1 MALVRLENQD
11 LFLTLMKLFNR
22 TVNFLKKI
30 KCNQRVLFVLFV
42 LGLSLPN
49 FLLFFTEPTSLLVR
63 LCNIV
68 LPVSIWWYVMTL
80 LRRPGK
86 MFWLLFLFVF
96 FDAFQIVLLDM
107 YGEAILA
114 VDMFLNVA
122 TTNAAEAGEQLGGIM
137 PAVLFVVVVYVPLLF
152 YGLVSMCHMSLPNN
166 FLKRQRKLSLAGI
179 GVGVLM
185 LVGCYVQEPR
195 FGFVDDIY
203 PVNVS
208 DNLVLAVE
216 RTIAVNRYPFTSDE
230 FAFHAKATHAA
241 DEKEAYILVVG
252 ETARAMNFGLY
263 GYQRPTTP
271 LLEQEESLVAFRDV
285 LSQANVTH
293 KSVPMILSAVSAENY
308 DSIYHQKSIITAFR
322 EAGFTTAF
330 FSNQR
335 PNHSFIDYFASEA
348 QRTVFVKENVQAN
361 VNVDDQV
368 LVDYLKEEL
377 GDSLRSHKRF
387 VVLHTYGSHF
397 NYCDRYPAEARR
409 FAPDKVTT
417 IGYKN
422 RETMINAYDNSIAYT
437 DILLHRIIELTREAG
452 YNACV
457 MYLSDHGEDIY
468 DDDRRLYMHAS
479 PVPSYYQLRVPLLVW
494 TSPGYEQ
501 CHPGEVTALR
511 DNYEKP
517 VASNLVVFHTLLGLS
532 GVRTPYVREAYSL
545 CSPKYSSPKRYYL
558 NDHNEPMPMDEIGLK
573 RQDIEMMR
581 MQGITYP

>member
-1 MALVRLENQD
+1 MR
-11 LFLTLMKLFNR
+11 LFNK
-22 TVNFLKKI
+22 TANFLRKI
-30 KCNQRVLFVLFV
+30 KCNQRVLFVLCI

-86 MFWLLFLFVF
+86 MFWALFLFVF

-122 TTNAAEAGEQLGGIM
+122 TTNAAEAGEQLGGIL
-137 PAVLFVVVVYVPLLF
+137 PAVIFVVVVYVPLLF
-152 YGLVSMCHMSLPNN
+152 WSLVSMCHTSLPKT
-166 FLKRQRKLSLAGI
+166 FLKRQRKCSLVGIAI
-179 GVGVLM
+179 GVAM
-185 LVGCYVQEPR
+185 LIGCYAKESR

-203 PVNVS
+203 PVNVT

-216 RTIAVNRYPFTSDE
+216 RTVATNRYPATSRNFT
-230 FAFHAKATHAA
+230 FHAHATHAA
-241 DEKEAYILVVG
+241 DEKEAYILVIG

-271 LLEQEESLVAFRDV
+271 LLEREKNIVPFRDV

-293 KSVPMILSAVSAENY
+293 KSVPMLLSAVSAEDYEN
-308 DSIYHQKSIITAFR
+308 IYHQKSIITAFR
-322 EAGFTTAF
+322 EAGFATAF

-335 PNHSFIDYFASEA
+335 PNRSFIDFFADEA
-348 QRTVFVKENVQAN
+348 HHTVFVKEKVKAG

-368 LVDYLKEEL
+368 LVDYLNKEL
-377 GDSLRSHKRF
+377 ADSLHNRKRF

-409 FAPDKVTT
+409 FTPDVVTT

-437 DILLHRIIELTREAG
+437 DILLHRIIEMTRKAG

-457 MYLSDHGEDIY
+457 MYVSDHGEDIY
-468 DDDRRLYMHAS
+468 DDDRKLYMHAS
-479 PVPSYYQLRVPLLVW
+479 PVPSYYQLRVPLMVW
-494 TSPGYEQ
+494 TSDGYKQ
-501 CHPGEVTALR
+501 AHSAEVTAMQ

-517 VASNLVVFHTLLGLS
+517 VSSNLAVFHTLLGLS
-532 GVRTPYVREAYSL
+532 GVRTPYAKDTHSL
-545 CSPKYSSPKRYYL
+545 CSKNYVVSKRYYL
-558 NDHNEPMPMDEIGLK
+558 NDHNEPRALDEIGLK
-573 RQDIEMMR
+573 KQDIDMMH
-581 MQGITYP
+581 QHGICFP